1 MMLKFKSGPF
11 TEEVGEHNARAIHER
26 RILLGGK
33 EWARAM
39 ARESAEG
46 MDHYMKAASIVHG
59 GPMFPYY
66 HAYAREMRRL
76 AEAT

>member
-26 RILLGGK
+26 RIALGGI
-33 EWARAM
+33 EWAKKM
-39 ARESAEG
+39 AKGSAEG
-46 MDHYMKAASIVHG
+46 MHIYMNAASIVQG
-59 GPMFPYY
+59 SPMFPYY

-76 AEAT
+76 AGET